1 MIRFRLILL
10 LVLACGMV
18 GACKDRDETTTAPP
32 HPATTP
38 AATAALPEPLAEAS
52 LPDPRRVDPDVEIA
66 SPQVYTGPVPRM
78 IIWPA
83 VIDGSAG
90 DSSGEIDY
98 FMNLLRTGYGYAP
111 HLVLDVYQEETWGR
125 LLPSEESRRHRPLMV
140 LADEELS
147 FAARAYEAGT
157 HLRSEFRKE
166 AGGLE
171 ATFRLIDSAT
181 STELLRIEARGGW
194 DEINRALFAH
204 SLEIQSLAGVDVAER
219 DAPAL
224 SRSIFGQSMSHFEQ
238 AARERSSD
246 SREQRRL
253 CMESWLEAEPGIP
266 WLRTR
271 VMMDRLQDNQYDAKE
286 AILRALN
293 SPGPF
298 DDCLALYYSRH
309 LYRRRDKYTAM
320 KVLDMTT
327 QSNPGCVRHLLE
339 AAWLA
344 VDIGETERALEYTRA
359 AELASP
365 ENWRVESWLGRC
377 YSKLSQTTIRGTLT
391 PGQDAGSRAHRE
403 KARSYLEAAARANPN
418 DAWVQYRLGS
428 VGMESELAEDYTRR
442 HCEEALELDPTSQR
456 PILTMLRLYASYY
469 LNDASKS
476 WEVLFKYRDY
486 LTDPSVIMDASEPI
500 FRLMI
505 GNKSRTEAAFVEYA
519 KTHPTEAVTG
529 SQILI
534 RGFSSAAHERS
545 LRIQVAWNA
554 LLMLESRQ
562 CTAPDLTALREN
574 YLVIKSPD
582 ANYQQWFD
590 FNAGWVFEE
599 AGDLKTARNLY
610 DMAYRGPHAWKGSQ
624 AGVRLLVLDA
634 KEGRVDKALEGL
646 ATHYGNIGDHDE
658 FLMEILSQ
666 GKPQQRREAVRI
678 GERVMSDS
686 HHTINLYRRL
696 AEAYFATGEP
706 GKVREMIGA
715 NLSRG
720 EPLEPS
726 MAIRWKKACEQLGVS
741 DQWPPTDLATPT
753 PAPTGS

>member
-18 GACKDRDETTTAPP
+18 GACKDRDQTTTLPP

-83 VIDGSAG
+83 VVDGSAG

-204 SLEIQSLAGVDVAER
+204 SLEILSLAGVDVAER
-219 DAPAL
+219 DAPTL
-224 SRSIFGQSMSHFEQ
+224 SRSIFGGSMSHFER
-238 AARERSSD
+238 AARERSNP
-246 SREQRRL
+246 SRELRRAS
-253 CMESWLEAEPGIP
+253 MEAWLEAEPGIP

-271 VMMDRLQDNQYDAKE
+271 ILTDRLLDNKFDAKG
-286 AILRALN
+286 AILRELDK
-293 SPGPF
+293 PGPF
-298 DDCLALYYSRH
+298 NDCLALYFSRH
-309 LYRRRDKYTAM
+309 LYRRGDKYTAM

-327 QSNPGCVRHLLE
+327 QSNPGCVRHQLE

-344 VDIGETERALEYTRA
+344 VELGETERALEYTRA

-365 ENWRVESWLGRC
+365 DNWLVGLWYGRC
-377 YSKLSQTTIRGTLT
+377 YSQLSQKAYRGGTT
-391 PGQDAGSRAHRE
+391 PGRDANSRAYRE
-403 KARSYLEAAARANPN
+403 KARSCLQAAALTNPN

-428 VGMESELAEDYTRR
+428 VGLESGLGEDFVRG
-442 HCEEALELDPTSQR
+442 HCEEALELDPSLQR
-456 PILTMLRLYASYY
+456 AIVTMLRLYAPYY
-469 LNDASKS
+469 LDNAPRG
-476 WEVLFKYRDY
+476 WEILFKYKDY

-505 GNKSRTEAAFVEYA
+505 GRELGTEGAFVEYA
-519 KTHPTEAVTG
+519 KKHPREAVTG
-529 SQILI
+529 SQILV
-534 RGFSSAAHERS
+534 RGFSSSSDDRP

-574 YLVIKSPD
+574 YLVIRSPQL
-582 ANYQQWFD
+582 NYQQWFD
-590 FNAGWVFEE
+590 FSAGWVFEE

-610 DMAYRGPHAWKGSQ
+610 DLAYRGPHAWKGSQ

-666 GKPQQRREAVRI
+666 GNPEQRREAVRI

-706 GKVREMIGA
+706 GKVRELIGA

-726 MAIRWKKACEQLGVS
+726 MAIRWKRACEQLGVS

-753 PAPTGS
+753 PSPTGS